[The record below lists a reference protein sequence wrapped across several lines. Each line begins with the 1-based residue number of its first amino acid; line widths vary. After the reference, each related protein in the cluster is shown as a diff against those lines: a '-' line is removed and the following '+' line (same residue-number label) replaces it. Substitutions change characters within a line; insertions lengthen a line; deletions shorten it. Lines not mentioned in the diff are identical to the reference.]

1 MPLFLSIHHAPGL
14 SPEEVMQN
22 APDVLASKYATFK
35 QFYTDLRA
43 GFIVSLY
50 DASDQ
55 KQLEREFERVGFP
68 WTSINEITFEADA
81 EQLRSLVSVARG
93 TN

>member
-14 SPEEVMQN
+14 SPEEVKQN
-22 APDVLASKYATFK
+22 ASDVLASKYATFK
-35 QFYTDLRA
+35 HFYTDLSA

-50 DASDQ
+50 DATDQ

-68 WTSINEITFEADA
+68 WTSVNEITFEADA
-81 EQLRSLVSVARG
+81 DRLRSMLAG
-93 TN
+93 D